1 MMATRLR
8 LTREERL
15 ELSAVLLWRDVE
27 SWKDLT
33 DAEIIRVLDA
43 FEGFTLINSLM
54 TRR

>member
-1 MMATRLR
+1 MMAKRFR

-15 ELSAVLLWRDVE
+15 ELSAVLLWRDVA

-43 FEGFTLINSLM
+43 FEGFTLINSLL
-54 TRR
+54 TKR